1 MWYIYILECR
11 DGSYYTGVAK
21 DVRARLDK
29 HNSGKGAK
37 YTRMKRPCTI
47 VYVEEH
53 PDESS
58 ARRRELEIKSWRR
71 DKKEELIRGFPSSV
85 PDGLPSISGQ

>member
-47 VYVEEH
+47 IYVEEH

-58 ARRRELEIKSWRR
+58 ARRREMEIKGWRR
-71 DKKEELIRGFPSSV
+71 DKKEGLIRGFPSSAL
-85 PDGLPSISGQ
+85 DDLLRISGQ